1 MSFIIVF
8 VFILLLFLVRSFR
21 VLDSLS
27 KGLITVYIVEWW
39 YSIYVSRLQLWGM
52 RPIDE
57 GVTWL
62 LILHVVTFLLGFMF
76 IANRNKSIVS
86 SQTTVNTIE
95 ANIKHFLS
103 NKWFIVVLLISTVY
117 VLGKFAIFYQ
127 QVVLLNAIGDLR
139 DSYYSGDM
147 YGNEFELVQAFL
159 LSPMDIICAV
169 LWAYSLFRHRNWVF
183 LVMTVFLFANN
194 SLVGGRVGYLI
205 IGFMLPLI
213 MILLGIRIR
222 KYLPALTGLLIVVY
236 LIISFITAARFGG
249 SGELSFDNIVNNGVE
264 ETNKQIVTYSVGP
277 VAAFNVSLDQD
288 FARQLGG
295 YKNGAIVGASFV
307 HLTYII
313 MNKLG
318 KPFRQPFLDYSE
330 RIQDEYINIG
340 SGQWNA
346 LYTSVNVYYLDS
358 GIIGVILYPF
368 LFGFLFCLI
377 IKLLLKTQSI
387 WHFFLLGF
395 MCRMVFFSICNYGF
409 TSGFTLIMVLAFYFL
424 GKRKKK
430 SSISFINK

>member
-1 MSFIIVF
+1 M
-8 VFILLLFLVRSFR
+8 
-21 VLDSLS
+21 
-27 KGLITVYIVEWW
+27 
-39 YSIYVSRLQLWGM
+39 IY
-52 RPIDE
+52 
-57 GVTWL
+57 
-62 LILHVVTFLLGFMF
+62 
-76 IANRNKSIVS
+76 AKRNKGIVS
-86 SQTTVNTIE
+86 SHTTVNAIE
-95 ANIKHFLS
+95 NNIKLFFS
-103 NKWFIVVLLISTVY
+103 NKWFIVVLLISTIY

-169 LWAYSLFRHRNWVF
+169 LWAYSLFRQRNWVF
-183 LVMTVFLFANN
+183 IVMTVFLFANN

-213 MILLGIRIR
+213 MILLGIRIW
-222 KYLPALTGLLIVVY
+222 KYLPALTGMLIVVY
-236 LIISFITAARFGG
+236 LIVSYITAARFGG

-277 VAAFNVSLDQD
+277 VAAFNVSIDEN
-288 FARQLGG
+288 FSRQIGG
-295 YKNGAIVGASFV
+295 LKNGALFGASFV

-330 RIQDEYINIG
+330 RIQDEYIDIG
-340 SGQWNA
+340 SGYWNA
-346 LYTSVNVYYLDS
+346 LYTSVNAYYLDA

-368 LFGFLFCLI
+368 IFGSLFCFL
-377 IKLLLKTQSI
+377 IKLLLKTRSI
-387 WHFFLLGF
+387 WHLFLLGF
-395 MCRMVFFSICNYGF
+395 MCRMVFFSICNYTF
-409 TSGFTLIMVLAFYFL
+409 TSAFTLIMVFAFYCL
-424 GKRKKK
+424 GNRECHIK
-430 SSISFINK
+430 